1 MDHIDF
7 PPSGLVTARITVGIS
22 VHSKKVAAR
31 ISGTNADSGLEA
43 PVTLLKA
50 GPNSDGMGASGLAL
64 TVDQPY
70 NVISWSGRLLTSS
83 LWTAVVLDVPTLAV
97 LYGPRGL
104 E

>member
-1 MDHIDF
+1 MLI
-7 PPSGLVTARITVGIS
+7 GLFRESSRQNIKWDKMQIV
-22 VHSKKVAAR
+22 
-31 ISGTNADSGLEA
+31 EA

-50 GPNSDGMGASGLAL
+50 GPNSDRMSASGLVL